1 MLRNCNEGN
10 PKQQKWSTADAPLSH
25 GFRSRRIATAAPGL
39 GCISTKHFRLLQ
51 ASHFSFLGFLQFQD
65 RRRRPKM
72 ESSKNQTPL
81 CSRWTLQNIS
91 KYRTS
96 EFWLFGPII
105 FRYRFELVGG
115 FNHLEKYEF
124 VNREDYPIYCG
135 KIKFMFQTT
144 NQIYI
149 ITYIYMLPS
158 GNLTY
163 IAIENCH
170 L

>member
-51 ASHFSFLGFLQFQD
+51 APHFSFLGFLQFQD
-65 RRRRPKM
+65 RRRSPKWNRPQISPHYVAV
-72 ESSKNQTPL
+72 EL
-81 CSRWTLQNIS
+81 CKIS
-91 KYRTS
+91 KYWTS

-105 FRYRFELVGG
+105 FKYRFELVGG

-124 VNREDYPIYCG
+124 VNRKDYPIYCG

-144 NQIYI
+144 NQ
-149 ITYIYMLPS
+149 
-158 GNLTY
+158 
-163 IAIENCH
+163 
-170 L
+170 